1 MSSAASTRQDINKD
15 AEFVK
20 TIPGLDKDPRA
31 HLSMLIGLCLIKL
44 AKLTGKPPTGPAP
57 PPLQET
63 KTFRFLQA
71 VLVLDSQLQETPNDN
86 GLRLLLVELYLL
98 LGCASYAY
106 KLWTPLDVKRTIQD
120 ALSPHFFDRISTL
133 SPSLFLNNRFI
144 APLWS
149 YYTNTLR
156 DPCPMRIWDAFS
168 TGSYSSILD
177 MTEYDDR
184 LRRSCTVVMTVVEE
198 RQAALRFRG
207 RLDDPVHESSLV
219 AKITDDT
226 ELVNAVDYGSF
237 TNLES
242 RYSAAV
248 QDLVRLGPAPSNE
261 RSHLALLT
269 AQFRDVIDYRSPKD
283 YKPAKQQDNLAKEH
297 IYNIEMLSRVH
308 ESMTSFLHKTSTPAK
323 LTSAE
328 DALYTFTALLAGFLA
343 TALTHPRTPEPL
355 PASIIDNITA
365 LKTVLA
371 TLRTEFNS
379 DSLLDQLTSM
389 HTLSCLLDIAV
400 SIKHSVVLIGTWHER
415 EQSRDRSGK
424 SGCHKDIIGALK
436 AFDGLAVKAIN
447 DVKFRIKSLKEKLGE
462 GGWLDKI
469 LDWTFNQSDGSDD
482 ILDKAV
488 EDVIGGRGNAEEWAG
503 KVFESWNEGV
513 TGWTL
518 VKME

>member
-1 MSSAASTRQDINKD
+1 
-15 AEFVK
+15 
-20 TIPGLDKDPRA
+20 
-31 HLSMLIGLCLIKL
+31 
-44 AKLTGKPPTGPAP
+44 
-57 PPLQET
+57 
-63 KTFRFLQA
+63 
-71 VLVLDSQLQETPNDN
+71 VLVLDAQLQETPNDN
-86 GLRLLLVELYLL
+86 GLRLLLVKLYLL

-106 KLWTPLDVKRTIQD
+106 KLWTPLHVKRTIQD

-149 YYTNTLR
+149 YYVNTLR

-184 LRRSCTVVMTVVEE
+184 LRRSCTVVMSVVEE

-207 RLDDPVHESSLV
+207 KLDDPVHETPLV
-219 AKITDDT
+219 ASITDDT
-226 ELVNAVDYGSF
+226 DLVNAVDYGSF

-242 RYSAAV
+242 RYSPAV
-248 QDLVRLGPAPSNE
+248 QDLVQLGPAPSNE

-269 AQFRDVIDYRSPKD
+269 AQFRDVINYKSPKD
-283 YKPAKQQDNLAKEH
+283 YKPAKQPDILAKEV

-308 ESMTSFLHKTSTPAK
+308 NSMTSFLHDKSTLAK

-328 DALYTFTALLAGFLA
+328 DALYTFTALIAGFLV
-343 TALTHPRTPEPL
+343 TALTHPRSPEPL
-355 PASIIDNITA
+355 PASVIDTITA
-365 LKTVLA
+365 LKTILI

-379 DSLLDQLTSM
+379 GSLFDQLTNV
-389 HTLSCLLDIAV
+389 HTLSCLLDVAV
-400 SIKHSVVLIGTWHER
+400 SIRQSVILIGTWHER
-415 EQSRDRSGK
+415 EQARDRSGK

-436 AFDGLAVKAIN
+436 AFDGLAVKAMN
-447 DVKFRIKSLKEKLGE
+447 DVRLRIKTLKEKLGE

-469 LDWTFNQSDGSDD
+469 LDWTFDQNDGSDD
-482 ILDKAV
+482 KIGEAV
-488 EDVIGGRGNAEEWAG
+488 ESVIGGRGNAEEWAG